1 MLFSRFLGRS
11 HATPAA
17 YAAKRLP
24 IHSPRAFHA
33 SAILRLLDM
42 EKVNTSDRLA
52 ELRKLM
58 KEHQVDV
65 YSTQNIPRPH
75 QTLLLSNRS
84 ASGSF

>member
-1 MLFSRFLGRS
+1 MLFPRFLGRT
-11 HATPAA
+11 HATQAA
-17 YAAKRLP
+17 CAAKRLP
-24 IHSPRAFHA
+24 IHSPRAFHQ

-65 YSTQNIPRPH
+65 YSTQAPSPPRPPVV
-75 QTLLLSNRS
+75 
-84 ASGSF
+84 